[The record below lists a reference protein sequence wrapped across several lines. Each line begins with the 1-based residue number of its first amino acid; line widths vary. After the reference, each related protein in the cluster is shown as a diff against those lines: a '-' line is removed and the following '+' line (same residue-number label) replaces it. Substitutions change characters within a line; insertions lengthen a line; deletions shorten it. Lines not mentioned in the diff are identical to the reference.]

1 MPYDVKVG
9 GLTAPA
15 PAYGLGT
22 ANYAKTGPGN
32 VNAALKASVLDA
44 LKAGFRHLDLAEM
57 CASPVARRS

>member
-32 VNAALKASVLDA
+32 VNQELKDSVLDA
-44 LKAGFRHLDLAEM
+44 LKAGALIDSAVLG
-57 CASPVARRS
+57 